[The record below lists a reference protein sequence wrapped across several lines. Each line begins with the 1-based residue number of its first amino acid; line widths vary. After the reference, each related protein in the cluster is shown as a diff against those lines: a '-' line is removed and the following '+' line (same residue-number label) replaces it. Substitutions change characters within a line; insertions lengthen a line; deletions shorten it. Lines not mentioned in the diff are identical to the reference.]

1 MESASR
7 VLQTIL
13 KENWRDHLYSILLNI
28 SSKVIVD
35 LTKNED
41 QEKEKNNTKEKIW
54 KWMLQIK
61 VTELKIRI

>member
-41 QEKEKNNTKEKIW
+41 QEKEKNNTKEKI
-54 KWMLQIK
+54 
-61 VTELKIRI
+61 